1 MVQRRSY
8 ILRGL
13 ATLALAV
20 VLGAAVPSG
29 SPESARLSV
38 LLDGRTVPTTEA
50 GMHYC
55 HDLAYPVIRCFDTA
69 DAAEADESR
78 IMQSTDGVTVVSYVR
93 MYEHRDYGGVWV
105 DLAYDYQDLNLIGW
119 NDRTSSFKGLNC
131 QLGSFFEHTNW
142 GGGRYDFGCNQ
153 LVSYVGD
160 AWNDKFSSSR
170 RR

>member
-1 MVQRRSY
+1 MVQRRLSTF
-8 ILRGL
+8 RGL
-13 ATLALAV
+13 AAVAAV
-20 VLGAAVPSG
+20 VILGAAIPSG
-29 SPESARLSV
+29 SPESDRLSA
-38 LLDGRTVPTTEA
+38 LLNGKTVPMTEA
-50 GMHYC
+50 SKHFC
-55 HDLAYPVIRCFDTA
+55 HDLAYPVIRCFDSA

-93 MYEHRDYGGVWV
+93 MYEHRDYGGVWL
-105 DLAYDYQDLNLIGW
+105 DLSYDYQDFNSIGW

-142 GGGRYDFGCNQ
+142 SGGQYDFGCNQ